1 MFNEI
6 QTYLIDHVEHIA
18 ISFGV
23 SVVLHTSIKSAEKFD
38 YKKIVNFA
46 VKVFSQVCEL
56 VGLAKKDIAED
67 LPEAEEIINEINNK
81 Q

>member
-1 MFNEI
+1 MDYIVHF
-6 QTYLIDHVEHIA
+6 A
-18 ISFGV
+18 ISLFM
-23 SVVLHTSIKSAEKFD
+23 SAFFHISIKSAEKFD

-67 LPEAEEIINEINNK
+67 LPEAEEIINEIK
-81 Q
+81 QPKSNG